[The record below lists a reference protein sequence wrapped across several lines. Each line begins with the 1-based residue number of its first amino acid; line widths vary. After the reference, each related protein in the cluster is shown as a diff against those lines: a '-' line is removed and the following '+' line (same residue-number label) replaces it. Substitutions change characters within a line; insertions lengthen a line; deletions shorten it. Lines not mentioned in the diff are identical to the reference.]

1 MFALA
6 WNISITSA
14 SIPQTHLLDIDT
26 VRIDPACALKIPANI
41 ALRQKVLPF
50 IEMDGIAHV
59 VCLDIENHAVITV
72 LERLLK
78 KPVRLWAGDAAKLDL
93 KLKQVYGDSRQ
104 TVQALPAPASGQ
116 VTQIANAVNT
126 GDELLYAA
134 YMRQASD
141 IHIDPGFNGATIR
154 FRVDGQLEHYSQIS
168 STFIPNWSAGLK
180 SWLTWILPKD
190 VHPRTGGFRIS
201 LFPGSG
207 GLTCG
212 LRPCRPNTANGS
224 PCVCWRYKRTP

>member
-1 MFALA
+1 MEYVDHVGLD
-6 WNISITSA
+6 
-14 SIPQTHLLDIDT
+14 PQTHLLDMDT
-26 VRIDPACALKIPANI
+26 VRIDPACALRIPANI

-50 IEMDGIAHV
+50 IEMDGFAHV

-104 TVQALPAPASGQ
+104 TVQALPTTGAPQA
-116 VTQIANAVNT
+116 ANAVTT

-154 FRVDGQLEHYSQIS
+154 FRVDGQLERYSQIS
-168 STFIPNWSAGLK
+168 SSIYTELVSRLK
-180 SWLTWILPKD
+180 VMAYLDIAERRAPQDGRFSHQF
-190 VHPRTGGFRIS
+190 VS
-201 LFPGSG
+201 GSG

-212 LRPCRPNTANGS
+212 LPPCRPNMANGS
-224 PCVCWRYKRTP
+224 PCVCWRYKRIP